1 VTGMRFGTMAIIL
14 QLHGPESNYSRE
26 KFSNVQPFASQVDY
40 SE

>member
-1 VTGMRFGTMAIIL
+1 VIGTRFGTMVTIL
-14 QLHGPESNYSRE
+14 QLHGPESNYSKE